1 MNCYAPVETATGG
14 QKNIKMNAAEQM
26 VKLQMMA
33 TKEEW
38 YGMITKIN
46 ETRTYFEQSKFA
58 EVFHIA
64 EIAGR
69 Y

>member
-1 MNCYAPVETATGG
+1 MNCYAPVETAAGG

-26 VKLQMMA
+26 VKLQMMV

-38 YGMITKIN
+38 YGMITKMN